1 MIHFGKPL
9 TFPNHHSLTPGNY
22 EDAAGSDGFAFC
34 ELIAIQFDT
43 RRVSLIS
50 KTEKVVVVSAHSII
64 ANMNLSGPVDP
75 ATAAFG
81 MTMQA
86 DTATTPDELA
96 GLLEAVADRR
106 DRSAFAQ
113 LFDYFAPRLKG
124 FIRRRGVE
132 AARAEDL
139 AQEVMLTV
147 WRRANLYKRAQGSV
161 STWIFTIA
169 RNKHI
174 DAVRREQRPE
184 FDPNDPA
191 LVGNPEPAGEALV
204 SQEQIA
210 SKLRAAI
217 KELPADQAEVL
228 HKNFFEDKPHSE
240 VAAELGLPLGTVK
253 SRLRLALAKLR
264 QVSEDF
270 E

>member
-1 MIHFGKPL
+1 
-9 TFPNHHSLTPGNY
+9 
-22 EDAAGSDGFAFC
+22 
-34 ELIAIQFDT
+34 
-43 RRVSLIS
+43 
-50 KTEKVVVVSAHSII
+50 
-64 ANMNLSGPVDP
+64 
-75 ATAAFG
+75 
-81 MTMQA
+81 MQA
-86 DTATTPDELA
+86 DTVTTSDHLA
-96 GLLEAVADRR
+96 GLLEAVASQR
-106 DRSAFAQ
+106 DRSAFGR

-147 WRRANLYKRAQGSV
+147 WRRAGLYKRAQGSV

-174 DAVRREQRPE
+174 DAIRREQRPE

-191 LVGNPEPAGEALV
+191 LVGEPEPVGETVV
-204 SQEQIA
+204 SQGQIA
-210 SKLRAAI
+210 AKLRAAI

-228 HKNFFEDKPHSE
+228 RMNFFEDKPHSE
-240 VAAELGLPLGTVK
+240 VAADLGLPLGTVK

>member
-1 MIHFGKPL
+1 M
-9 TFPNHHSLTPGNY
+9 
-22 EDAAGSDGFAFC
+22 FAFC
-34 ELIAIQFDT
+34 ELIAIQFNA

-50 KTEKVVVVSAHSII
+50 KTTKVVVVLAHSII
-64 ANMNLSGPVDP
+64 ANMNLSGPIDP
-75 ATAAFG
+75 ASAAFG

-139 AQEVMLTV
+139 AQDVMLTV
-147 WRRANLYKRAQGSV
+147 WRRADLYKRAQGSV

-174 DAVRREQRPE
+174 DAVRRERRPE

-204 SQEQIA
+204 SQGQIA

>member
-1 MIHFGKPL
+1 ML
-9 TFPNHHSLTPGNY
+9 
-22 EDAAGSDGFAFC
+22 
-34 ELIAIQFDT
+34 
-43 RRVSLIS
+43 
-50 KTEKVVVVSAHSII
+50 VSAALMMAVPFWPSRSDRVC
-64 ANMNLSGPVDP
+64 NERMMT
-75 ATAAFG
+75 ATAETG
-81 MTMQA
+81 E
-86 DTATTPDELA
+86 TPEHLA
-96 GLLEAVADRR
+96 GLLESVAKRR
-106 DRSAFAQ
+106 DRAAFAA
-113 LFDYFAPRLKG
+113 LFNYFAPRLKG

-132 AARAEDL
+132 PARAEDL

-147 WRRANLYKRAQGSV
+147 WHRASLYKRAQGSV

-174 DAVRREQRPE
+174 DAVRRERRPE
-184 FDPNDPA
+184 LDPEDPA
-191 LVGNPEPAGEALV
+191 LVGAPEPAGETIV
-204 SQEQIA
+204 SQVQTA

-217 KELPADQAEVL
+217 RDLPPDQAEVL

-264 QVSEDF
+264 QSSQDF

>member
-1 MIHFGKPL
+1 M
-9 TFPNHHSLTPGNY
+9 
-22 EDAAGSDGFAFC
+22 
-34 ELIAIQFDT
+34 
-43 RRVSLIS
+43 S
-50 KTEKVVVVSAHSII
+50 KTTRVVVVSAHSVLT
-64 ANMNLSGPVDP
+64 NTDLSRHIELASTV
-75 ATAAFG
+75 FG

-86 DTATTPDELA
+86 DTTTTADHLA
-96 GLLEAVADRR
+96 GLLEAVASQR

-132 AARAEDL
+132 AARAVDL
-139 AQEVMLTV
+139 AQDVMLTV
-147 WRRANLYKRAQGSV
+147 WRRAGLYKRAQGSV

-174 DAVRREQRPE
+174 DAIRREQRPE
-184 FDPNDPA
+184 FDPSDPA
-191 LVGNPEPAGEALV
+191 LVGEPEPAGETVV

-210 SKLRAAI
+210 AELRAAI
-217 KELPADQAEVL
+217 KELPPDQAEVL

-253 SRLRLALAKLR
+253 SRLRLALVELR
-264 QVSEDF
+264 QASEDF

>member
-1 MIHFGKPL
+1 M
-9 TFPNHHSLTPGNY
+9 T
-22 EDAAGSDGFAFC
+22 
-34 ELIAIQFDT
+34 
-43 RRVSLIS
+43 
-50 KTEKVVVVSAHSII
+50 
-64 ANMNLSGPVDP
+64 LSRPIEN
-75 ATAAFG
+75 ASAAFG
-81 MTMQA
+81 TTMQA
-86 DTATTPDELA
+86 NIATTPDHLA
-96 GLLEAVADRR
+96 GLLEAVASQR
-106 DRSAFAQ
+106 DRSAFAE

-139 AQEVMLTV
+139 AQDVMLTA
-147 WRRANLYKRAQGSV
+147 WRRAGLYKRAQGSV

-174 DAVRREQRPE
+174 DAIRREQRPE
-184 FDPNDPA
+184 FDPSDPV
-191 LVGNPEPAGEALV
+191 LVGEPEPASEMVV
-204 SQEQIA
+204 SQGQVA
-210 SKLRAAI
+210 AKLRAAI
-217 KELPADQAEVL
+217 KELPPDQVEVL